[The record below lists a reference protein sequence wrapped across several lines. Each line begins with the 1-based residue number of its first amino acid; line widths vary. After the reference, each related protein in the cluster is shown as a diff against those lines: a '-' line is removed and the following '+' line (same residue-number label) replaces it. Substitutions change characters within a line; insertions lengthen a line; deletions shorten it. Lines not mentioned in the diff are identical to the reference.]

1 MLRTFG
7 KIKTITKDNP
17 IFHPELSPRKLH
29 LQGTYY
35 IKEIITLAHPE
46 KIHELKPGILEVT
59 VTTDNTETYETLVK
73 GAPQPGVTLF
83 YIINYKLLC
92 NDGSIYTWR
101 VYTEENGGS
110 YKINSR
116 DTATQILTKNTI
128 DKLIYT
134 QQEMA
139 DRFLSKASLN
149 WELEGKFITTPRI
162 SEYDTNIS
170 VSTGIANGDMTLSTE
185 RVTSLHKYGYH
196 KLWNKFINN
205 SAVYAL
211 NMNDGSKLDNYRKAN
226 PTWLDAILQ
235 SYNTFNP
242 QSYMNVPV
250 GPISNKQEANKSL
263 IDIIYSDTL
272 AQGYTTW
279 MMHGDYMLNKLHYN
293 IGNSIS
299 DWEFEPTSSIFTRDN
314 VKINRIVGNT
324 YLQGHK
330 DLKINLPAF
339 DNTLPLDYRQGNNV
353 YDTTNNTVMD
363 PSDAYVYSTR
373 IIRTPDTNLK
383 YNPVISYASN
393 HSTIFKSSNNTLIRT
408 DKYLIGNRDNYF
420 LQRKQPSTVS
430 TVVGIMGTNVSPY
443 RFPVGSTAINPFIE
457 VPTEKEYDGKHMFS
471 PGLLYFANRDIRV
484 GGILNDINVKSEPL
498 YNSSDT
504 YDNIVGL
511 GLGNSSSSAYLALTY
526 RYLLGSQN
534 IGNNRL
540 YNFDYWWLHY
550 GYSSKS
556 IYRAPSNTITTT
568 VNNEDILTKLRQN
581 GRVEDIRLGPEFLM
595 VMDKSEIPIG
605 SPSRIFHLM
614 PDDPS
619 MALTYLKMEVNK
631 NANRYK
637 TGVDQSIA
645 YSPAYASQSNFGTRI
660 NTRVNLPKNAT
671 LGIDKITA
679 GFRPIQ
685 VKVAGVWRNITK

>member
-7 KIKTITKDNP
+7 KIKTITKDDP

-35 IKEIITLAHPE
+35 IKEKITLAHPE

-73 GAPQPGVTLF
+73 KTPQPGMTLF

-110 YKINSR
+110 YRINSR

-134 QQEMA
+134 PQEMA

-149 WELEGKFITTPRI
+149 WELEGKYITTPRI

-170 VSTGIANGDMTLSTE
+170 VSTGIANGDITFSTE
-185 RVTSLHKYGYH
+185 RIASLHIYGYH

-211 NMNDGSKLDNYRKAN
+211 NMDDGSALDNYRKAN
-226 PTWLDAILQ
+226 PSWLRDILQ
-235 SYNTFNP
+235 SYRSFNS
-242 QSYMNVPV
+242 QIILGEMV
-250 GPISNKQEANKSL
+250 GPISEKKIPNQSL
-263 IDIIYSDTL
+263 QDIIYSDTL
-272 AQGYTTW
+272 MPGLTTW

-299 DWEFEPTSSIFTRDN
+299 DWEFEPTSSAFIRDS

-324 YLQGHK
+324 YLQGHI
-330 DLKINLPAF
+330 DLNINRPAF

-353 YDTTNNTVMD
+353 YSTTNNTVMD

-393 HSTIFKSSNNTLIRT
+393 HSTIFKSSNNTGRM
-408 DKYLIGNRDNYF
+408 DKYLIGNEDNYF
-420 LQRKQPSTVS
+420 LQRKQPSTAAVA
-430 TVVGIMGTNVSPY
+430 TGIMGAVAAPY
-443 RFPVGSTAINPFIE
+443 RFPTGVIANDPFVE
-457 VPTEKEYDGKHMFS
+457 VPVVKEYDGKHMFS
-471 PGLLYFANRDIRV
+471 PGLLYFANRDIRI
-484 GGILNDINVKSEPL
+484 GGVLNEPVTKSEL
-498 YNSSDT
+498 VFTRATNM
-504 YDNIVGL
+504 YDNIL
-511 GLGNSSSSAYLALTY
+511 GANESVLNTTVALTY
-526 RYLLGSQN
+526 AYLLGSKN
-534 IGNNRL
+534 VGNYRL

-568 VNNEDILTKLRQN
+568 TNNEDILAKLRQN

-605 SPSRIFHLM
+605 SPSRIFHLT
-614 PDDPS
+614 PNDPS

-637 TGVDQSIA
+637 TGVDQNIA

-660 NTRVNLPKNAT
+660 TTRVNLPKNAT

-685 VKVAGVWRNITK
+685 VKVGGVWRNITK

>member
-7 KIKTITKDNP
+7 KIKTITKDDP

-35 IKEIITLAHPE
+35 IKEKITLAHPE

-73 GAPQPGVTLF
+73 KTPQPGMTLF

-110 YKINSR
+110 YRINSR

-134 QQEMA
+134 PQEMA

-149 WELEGKFITTPRI
+149 WELEGKYITTPRI

-170 VSTGIANGDMTLSTE
+170 VSTGIANGDITFSTE
-185 RVTSLHKYGYH
+185 RIASLHIYGYH

-211 NMNDGSKLDNYRKAN
+211 NMDDGSALDNYRKAN
-226 PTWLDAILQ
+226 PSWLRDILQ
-235 SYNTFNP
+235 SYSSFNS
-242 QSYMNVPV
+242 QIILGEKV
-250 GPISNKQEANKSL
+250 GPISEKKIPNQSL
-263 IDIIYSDTL
+263 QDIIYSDTL
-272 AQGYTTW
+272 MPGLTTW

-299 DWEFEPTSSIFTRDN
+299 DWEFEPTSSAFIRDS

-324 YLQGHK
+324 YLQGHI
-330 DLKINLPAF
+330 DLNINRPAF

-353 YDTTNNTVMD
+353 YSTTNNTVMD

-393 HSTIFKSSNNTLIRT
+393 HSTIFKSSNNTGRM
-408 DKYLIGNRDNYF
+408 DKYLIGNKDNYF
-420 LQRKQPSTVS
+420 LQRKQPSTAAVA
-430 TVVGIMGTNVSPY
+430 TGIMGAVAAPY
-443 RFPVGSTAINPFIE
+443 RFPTGVIATDPFVE
-457 VPTEKEYDGKHMFS
+457 VPVVKEYDGKHMFS
-471 PGLLYFANRDIRV
+471 PGLLYFANRDIRI
-484 GGILNDINVKSEPL
+484 GGVLNEPVTKSEL
-498 YNSSDT
+498 VFTQANM
-504 YDNIVGL
+504 YDNIL
-511 GLGNSSSSAYLALTY
+511 GANESVLNTTVALRY
-526 RYLLGSQN
+526 AYLLGSKN
-534 IGNNRL
+534 VGNYRL

-568 VNNEDILTKLRQN
+568 TNNEDILAKLRQN

-605 SPSRIFHLM
+605 SPSRIFHLT
-614 PDDPS
+614 PNDPS

-637 TGVDQSIA
+637 TGVDQNIA

-660 NTRVNLPKNAT
+660 TTRVNLPKNAT

-685 VKVAGVWRNITK
+685 VKVGGVWRNITK